1 MGIWTSTP
9 KDEWDSLTQEPQCM
23 RWVTKPIHSCQTQ
36 CSLPR
41 KKEWT
46 SFIPEIIATDS
57 AFNEITPSFAL
68 LQSILLRKS
77 QSSCSICMIFL
88 KMIFDISRYTEDYI
102 SVRKQSK
109 TWTLL
114 ITCIYVC
121 HLIHCLLSEER
132 FLMLHLSSS
141 CLFDIV
147 LSHYAWEKYY
157 LVSLVY

>member
-1 MGIWTSTP
+1 MDLHTKGWMGFTNTRTTVYEMGYQAHPLLSNTVFP
-9 KDEWDSLTQEPQCM
+9 SKE
-23 RWVTKPIHSCQTQ
+23 
-36 CSLPR
+36 
-41 KKEWT
+41 KEWT

-68 LQSILLRKS
+68 LQSILLLKS

-102 SVRKQSK
+102 SIRKQS
-109 TWTLL
+109 TTRTLPV
-114 ITCIYVC
+114 TCINLC
-121 HLIHCLLSEER
+121 HFIHCLLSEER
-132 FLMLHLSSS
+132 FLMLRLSSS

-147 LSHYAWEKYY
+147 LSHYAWAKYY

>member
-1 MGIWTSTP
+1 MDLHTEGWMGFTN
-9 KDEWDSLTQEPQCM
+9 
-23 RWVTKPIHSCQTQ
+23 
-36 CSLPR
+36 PR
-41 KKEWT
+41 TTVYEMGYQAHPPLSNTVFPSKEKEWI

-147 LSHYAWEKYY
+147 LSHYAEKNII
-157 LVSLVY
+157 